1 MIDWIK
7 IGCNEINPLALNEP
21 WLLTSV
27 ASQHL
32 EYTMPHLAGFYFS
45 WRFQM
50 YLKMIFLNSDTWLRP
65 LTCVLSPDEGR
76 RFFFFAKGFT
86 KITMNVNKASN
97 LRHPE
102 CLNLAARLE
111 QLDRGSNLI
120 VFVMVFMLGG
130 KFREV
135 QQKNGCVFVFCFFFL
150 WAHNGAKAVDTHYIA
165 QMRSWW
171 TLQPASSV
179 SHARQKQHSM
189 FGPTLRKK
197 KALQRFWRIRPI
209 NDINET
215 NDECLHSYRC
225 LVYSVRGGREQV
237 DVRTFKK
244 FVCGTFWWHTDRPCI
259 MKLLR
264 EKINK

>member
-27 ASQHL
+27 TSQHL

-111 QLDRGSNLI
+111 QLERGSNLI

-135 QQKNGCVFVFCFFFL
+135 QQKNGCVFGFFFFFFMSAQWCESSRHSL
-150 WAHNGAKAVDTHYIA
+150 HSTNEELMNSSTCIERVSCSPKATLHVWPNA
-165 QMRSWW
+165 Q
-171 TLQPASSV
+171 
-179 SHARQKQHSM
+179 
-189 FGPTLRKK
+189 KK
-197 KALQRFWRIRPI
+197 KSSSEILA
-209 NDINET
+209 
-215 NDECLHSYRC
+215 
-225 LVYSVRGGREQV
+225 YSS
-237 DVRTFKK
+237 D
-244 FVCGTFWWHTDRPCI
+244 
-259 MKLLR
+259 
-264 EKINK
+264 